1 MFMEKEKELMEK
13 FFKTMLEFFP
23 KTEEA
28 YQNSIMKHGE
38 RLDTIVI
45 EDIFMP
51 EVVALLK
58 RDEDSETLVKVFEY
72 FEEVSNC
79 DDSYLLNIF
88 SITVLEILGNDKRVL
103 EKAKKYMGAKTI
115 QLQEEADWNLG
126 R

>member
-1 MFMEKEKELMEK
+1 MSVLSDK

-23 KTEEA
+23 KTKEA
-28 YQNSIMKHGE
+28 YQNSIMEHGE

-45 EDIFMP
+45 EDIFIP

-115 QLQEEADWNLG
+115 QLQEEADWKLG